1 MAGGAEPG
9 LASST
14 ILQDSWPP
22 VPADGWRA
30 VVPMG
35 EGALLLQWGSG
46 ADRSQNRRIHRL
58 ADAVGAA
65 ADGNGGLLGTVA
77 GFDTLLVEFDADRL
91 TPDDV
96 LCRIRWAAWATRPPA
111 APRRVEVPV
120 CYGGAWGPDL
130 EALARHAGLHPDTV
144 VRLHANRPY
153 QVYCLG
159 FQAGFPYAGPLPD
172 VLVMPRRDRPV
183 ARVAAGSVA
192 VAGRQTGVYTRPGP
206 GGWHVVGTTPLNLFD
221 PAADPPTPYRPG
233 DELWFRPVSPEEFGM
248 LAEAGGA

>member
-1 MAGGAEPG
+1 MVCGGDLP
-9 LASST
+9 ASATS
-14 ILQDSWPP
+14 LPDRWPP
-22 VPADGWRA
+22 VPADGWHA

-35 EGALLLQWGSG
+35 EGALLLEWGSG
-46 ADRSQNRRIHRL
+46 VDRSQNRRIHGL
-58 ADAVGAA
+58 AGAVVAA
-65 ADGNGGLLGTVA
+65 AAGNGGLLGAVA
-77 GFDTLLVEFDADRL
+77 GFDTLLVEFDPDRL
-91 TPDDV
+91 TPEDV
-96 LCRIRWAAWATRPPA
+96 LSRIRWAAWAPRPQA

-130 EALARHAGLHPDTV
+130 EALARHVGLHPDTV

-183 ARVAAGSVA
+183 ARVAPGSVA

-206 GGWHVVGTTPLNLFD
+206 GGWHIVGTTPLNLFD

-233 DELWFRPVSPEEFGM
+233 DELWFRPVSPEEFGA
-248 LAEAGGA
+248 LAESGSA